1 MRAFWLGLGL
11 MLAPVA
17 VVRAVESS
25 SSELP
30 SAAPSEPRFNAIKAP
45 YLFNMRGR
53 RDPFINPAQ
62 WQSAGDKVF
71 NITGLEYKGTI
82 EVNGSS
88 AVLFVRAQ
96 DRAQF
101 SLRGSRLFGA
111 DGKAVPGV
119 TGRLLPNK
127 EVRLRQGEQTL
138 NFSAFRAAKR
148 KF

>member
-1 MRAFWLGLGL
+1 MRAFWLGFFLA
-11 MLAPVA
+11 LAPVA
-17 VVRAVESS
+17 VVQAVESS

-30 SAAPSEPRFNAIKAP
+30 ASSRSESRFNNIKAP

-53 RDPFINPAQ
+53 RDPFVNPAQ

-71 NITGLEYKGTI
+71 SITGLEYKGTI
-82 EVNGSS
+82 EVNGSA
-88 AVLFVRAQ
+88 AVLLVRAQ

-119 TGRLLPNK
+119 SGRLLPNK